1 MVGIICLPV
10 EIGLIGPPKCGGD
23 YAPPSPGSDRPDTIE
38 ACCTRHNVQ
47 IGNWK
52 KDKLSTNS
60 HKTAKHPQLYL
71 IFICKTKQSSDILI
85 EETTTI

>member
-1 MVGIICLPV
+1 M
-10 EIGLIGPPKCGGD
+10 
-23 YAPPSPGSDRPDTIE
+23 APHGSDIPDTIE

-85 EETTTI
+85 EETTTILKNKFQFYLTLIM